1 MRHDGDTS
9 STRFAARCGALVLLG
24 SACLR
29 TGADRQIGRYGDGA
43 AGGNL

>member
-1 MRHDGDTS
+1 MGRSFCSDLPVS
-9 STRFAARCGALVLLG
+9 
-24 SACLR
+24 